1 MRVRFVDGAPNLA
14 TIIGSIPQTIC
25 SGASAPCYLQVDG
38 VTATQNVYYGS
49 ITSFVSEPAG
59 TLSLVARDSRGY
71 AVGPLKTPALA
82 AGGRYTLIVV
92 GSYPNYRVLAFEE
105 PKPSN
110 GAQLSLYEASPSVPQ
125 TGFGSF
131 DASSSSNFKQLG
143 TAKFGSAATVSLG
156 KSVSNLGGYA
166 GSPSNRLGVVT
177 PAAIDSFDKHNVLPF
192 HAATRLSLFLF
203 DAKSS
208 GNGPLFGS
216 LDR

>member
-1 MRVRFVDGAPNLA
+1 MRFIDGAPNLE
-14 TIIGSIPQTIC
+14 TVIGSIPQAIC
-25 SGASAPCYLQVDG
+25 SGPSAPCYLQVNG

-59 TLSLVARDSRGY
+59 TLSLVARDTRGY
-71 AVGPLKTPALA
+71 AVGPLKTPDLA
-82 AGGRYTLIVV
+82 AGGSYTLIVV
-92 GSYPNYRVLAFEE
+92 GTYPNYRVLAFGE
-105 PKPSN
+105 PKASD

-125 TGFGSF
+125 AGFGRF

-143 TAKFGSAATVSLG
+143 TAKFGSLATVSLG

-166 GSPSNRLGVVT
+166 GSPSHRLGAIT
-177 PAAIDSFDKHNVLPF
+177 PAAIDSFDKHNVLPY
-192 HAATRLSLFLF
+192 HAATRLSLFLL
-203 DAKSS
+203 DAKGS